1 MPKKRLNR
9 QEKRAVT
16 RASLLRAA
24 RKVFGRR
31 GYYGAS
37 LDEIAD
43 EAGFS
48 KGALYYN
55 FGGKEG
61 LFVALL
67 EERLEERVRII
78 REAFETERTAA
89 GAMRETGRRYMESL
103 EQRRE
108 FLVLYFEFWA
118 HAVRE
123 PKFRRHL
130 VAKLREARRELAALL
145 EDWGDE
151 LGISAP
157 SEAERF
163 AIAANALAVGL
174 SVEKSVDPEGVPDDL
189 FGAMLIRLF
198 QGPPASERQQRTD
211 DSRAVPGPRR

>member
-1 MPKKRLNR
+1 MPAKRLNR
-9 QEKRAVT
+9 EEKRALT
-16 RASLLRAA
+16 QARLLRAA

-67 EERLEERVRII
+67 EERLEERMRII
-78 REAFETERTAA
+78 RDAFESEETAA
-89 GAMRETGRRYMESL
+89 EAMREAGRRYIDTL

-108 FLVLYFEFWA
+108 FLVLYFEFWV

-130 VAKLREARRELAALL
+130 VAKLREARQELAAVI

-151 LGISAP
+151 LGIASR

-174 SVEKSVDPEGVPDDL
+174 SVEKGVDPDGVPDDL
-189 FGAMLIRLF
+189 FGAMLVRLF
-198 QGPPASERQQRTD
+198 PGSAASERQERPD
-211 DSRAVPGPRR
+211 DVASSPA

>member
-1 MPKKRLNR
+1 MPRKRLNR
-9 QEKRAVT
+9 EEKRAVT
-16 RASLLRAA
+16 RASLLGAA

-67 EERLEERVRII
+67 EERLEERMRII
-78 REAFETERTAA
+78 RDAFEEGTATE
-89 GAMRETGRRYMESL
+89 AMLETGRRYIDTL
-103 EQRRE
+103 DQRRE

-130 VAKLREARRELAALL
+130 VAKLREARRELAAVI

-151 LGISAP
+151 LAIASP
-157 SEAERF
+157 NEAERF

-174 SVEKSVDPEGVPDDL
+174 SVEKMVDPDGVPDDL
-189 FGAMLIRLF
+189 FGAMLVRLF
-198 QGPPASERQQRTD
+198 QGSPASEREQPTG
-211 DSRAVPGPRR
+211 DSPAVPGVPH

>member
-9 QEKRAVT
+9 EEKRALT

-37 LDEIAD
+37 LDEIAE

-61 LFVALL
+61 LFGALL
-67 EERLEERVRII
+67 EERLEERVRTIRDAFESEETAAEAI
-78 REAFETERTAA
+78 REA
-89 GAMRETGRRYMESL
+89 GRRYIDSL
-103 EQRRE
+103 QERRE
-108 FLVLYFEFWA
+108 FLVLYLEFWA

-130 VAKLREARRELAALL
+130 VAKLREARQELAAVI
-145 EDWGDE
+145 EDRGDE
-151 LGISAP
+151 LGVASR

-163 AIAANALAVGL
+163 AIAANALAVGI
-174 SVEKSVDPEGVPDDL
+174 SVEKSVDPDGVPDDL
-189 FGAMLIRLF
+189 FGAMLVRLF
-198 QGPPASERQQRTD
+198 LGPPGPAPQRDDIASNP
-211 DSRAVPGPRR
+211 A